1 MVQSRLTYEPY
12 SEYEETG
19 VQYILGS
26 TVLVMDDWLLAE
38 DIVQSNDLSW
48 TRYCIM
54 AMCRRMKYLLMK
66 TAIKTGVDIDKW
78 KHDMAI
84 VNKRKNMIVIE

>member
-1 MVQSRLTYEPY
+1 
-12 SEYEETG
+12 
-19 VQYILGS
+19 
-26 TVLVMDDWLLAE
+26 
-38 DIVQSNDLSW
+38 
-48 TRYCIM
+48 
-54 AMCRRMKYLLMK
+54 MKYLLMK